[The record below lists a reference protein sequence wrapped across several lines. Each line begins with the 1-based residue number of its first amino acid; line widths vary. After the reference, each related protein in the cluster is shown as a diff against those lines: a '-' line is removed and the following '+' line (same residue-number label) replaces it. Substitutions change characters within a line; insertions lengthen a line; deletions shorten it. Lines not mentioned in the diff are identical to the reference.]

1 MTALLPILCYCRKKF
16 FGERMVDLSGVVTPF
31 IRPGETVLVVGRAG
45 RKFLRAIECAVGKNG
60 YLFTA
65 LQEVKKRG
73 STRPVLLPRRIHVNS
88 PGNSGTP
95 EAIADLV
102 ICIRMTGVVPA
113 EGELIQE
120 IHAAMRPAGTLMICE
135 PVWRIRKR
143 QFNGML
149 SVAEE
154 QGFIGRP
161 GPAVPGYHT
170 ALMVRIC

>member
-1 MTALLPILCYCRKKF
+1 MMPPLSPIGKVSF
-16 FGERMVDLSGVVTPF
+16 FSRSC
-31 IRPGETVLVVGRAG
+31 
-45 RKFLRAIECAVGKNG
+45 RKFLRAIECAVGKNC

-65 LQEVKKRG
+65 LQEEKKRG
-73 STRPVLLPRRIHVNS
+73 NTLPGLLPRRIHVDRS
-88 PGNSGTP
+88 GNSGTP
-95 EAIADLV
+95 EATADLV
-102 ICIRMTGVVPA
+102 IGIRMTGVVPA
-113 EGELIQE
+113 EAELIQE
-120 IHAAMRPAGTLMICE
+120 IHAVMRPAGTLMICE

-170 ALMVRIC
+170 ALMVRTC